1 MQIEGTVVNRRS
13 TTCHGLNLVLDLNEN
28 VLKFLVFLSNNSL
41 SFSLCFSTSV
51 DVFFS
56 LCFSTSVD
64 AFLTLFNCSISMD
77 FPCLWKTWFQLL
89 KCLHASI
96 A

>member
-41 SFSLCFSTSV
+41 CLSV
-51 DVFFS
+51 FVLVPLLMYSSVFV
-56 LCFSTSVD
+56 LV
-64 AFLTLFNCSISMD
+64 
-77 FPCLWKTWFQLL
+77 PLL
-89 KCLHASI
+89 MHS
-96 A
+96 

>member
-41 SFSLCFSTSV
+41 CLSV
-51 DVFFS
+51 FVLVPLLMHS
-56 LCFSTSVD
+56 EH
-64 AFLTLFNCSISMD
+64 
-77 FPCLWKTWFQLL
+77 CLIVQLVWIF
-89 KCLHASI
+89 HAYGRHGSSY
-96 A
+96 